1 MQAEELIVEVIC
13 LALKWIH
20 LSEWLPHRMN
30 TIINLVAET
39 IRVVETTMECKILIR
54 WQGASKCTWQLQ
66 SIDLDNETY

>member
-1 MQAEELIVEVIC
+1 
-13 LALKWIH
+13 
-20 LSEWLPHRMN
+20 
-30 TIINLVAET
+30 VAET